1 MQERIIALASTRKV
15 PWYSNRREVV
25 SVVLCDIRG
34 MMPAVCELLFL
45 EESAQQ
51 DMYGLDWFKAAWQ
64 RVGEKMG

>member
-1 MQERIIALASTRKV
+1 M
-15 PWYSNRREVV
+15 
-25 SVVLCDIRG
+25 VLCDIRG

-64 RVGEKMG
+64 RVGKRKGERAILAACKHVLVDPFTLCT